1 MNTALC
7 VVALAVGA
15 GPERIVLDGVP
26 RVGVYPKQST
36 SSPEDHAFPSCLRAI
51 LEYLD
56 DPIYEAW
63 PHEPGDDWHTVHV
76 MLMGTSGTGF
86 AAVWPRGGW
95 NAGGNWQITGIAPE
109 PLEPLRLAFESV
121 GYEPEILLRGSLAG
135 DLALTEPVS
144 DDEVEYRR
152 RIAASLEAG
161 RPVVALG
168 LMGEPQAGL
177 ICGLDEGG
185 EVLVGWSWVQ
195 DERALDFEP
204 QGYFRQRDW
213 FDGLG
218 GIVVFGE
225 AVERPPLELVCGDAL
240 AWALRLMRT
249 PEVRGTPAGDAAFA
263 TWADDL
269 ADDDAV
275 AALTGAELEAAR
287 RASDDMG
294 GHLAEARAWA
304 GVFLNGV
311 EQLTPELHDELHAA
325 DDAFMLIHD
334 LVWRLWQTQRGD
346 EAERAMA
353 FVEPELRT
361 ELRRLALLMRAE
373 DAAAAAALEAALREL
388 AVAPEDILPAPAGAT
403 AALAG
408 RTARLESLG
417 ADPAR
422 VIRRGTD
429 GTWLADQ
436 PPLDWGEGRERFDPA
451 ALADLA
457 RRLGRE
463 VRCVELPASADSVAY
478 QAAITDLV
486 LSINTGLPA
495 LIRCGDGWATVVGYH
510 IWSANLLLVDLDHPN
525 DAPRRL
531 PSDDP
536 SLLGG
541 QVVFMAG
548 R

>member
-7 VVALAVGA
+7 VVALAVG
-15 GPERIVLDGVP
+15 GPGRIVLDGVP

-56 DPIYEAW
+56 DPIYQAW
-63 PHEPGDDWHTVHV
+63 PHEADDDWHTVHV

-95 NAGGNWQITGIAPE
+95 NAGGNWDITGIAPE
-109 PLEPLRLAFESV
+109 PLEPLRRAFASL
-121 GYEPEILLRGSLAG
+121 GFTPETLLRGSLAAELG
-135 DLALTEPVS
+135 LTEPVS
-144 DDEVEYRR
+144 DDEAEYRR
-152 RIAASLEAG
+152 RVAASLEAG

-177 ICGLDEGG
+177 VSGLDEGG
-185 EVLVGWSWVQ
+185 EVLIGWSWVQ
-195 DERALDFEP
+195 DERALDFDP

-213 FDGLG
+213 FAGLG

-225 AVERPPLELVCGDAL
+225 PVERPPLETVCRDAL

-249 PEVRGTPAGDAAFA
+249 GEVRGTPAGDAAFA
-263 TWADDL
+263 AWADDL
-269 ADDDAV
+269 ADDDGV
-275 AALTGAELEAAR
+275 AALTGAELESAR
-287 RASDDMG
+287 WASDDMG
-294 GHLAEARAWA
+294 GHLAEARCWA

-311 EQLTPELHDELHAA
+311 EQIMPELHDALRAA

-353 FVEPELRT
+353 FVEPELRS

-388 AVAPEDILPAPAGAT
+388 GVAAEEIPAAPAGAT
-403 AALAG
+403 AALAE

-417 ADPAR
+417 ADPGR

-436 PPLDWGEGRERFDPA
+436 PPLDWGAGRERFDQA
-451 ALADLA
+451 ALAELS
-457 RRLGRE
+457 RRLGRA
-463 VRCVELPASADSVAY
+463 VRCAELPASADDVDH

-486 LSINTGLPA
+486 LSLNAGLPA
-495 LIRCGDGWATVVGYH
+495 LIRCGDDWATVVGYH
-510 IWSANLLLVDLDHPN
+510 IWSANLLLVDIDHPN